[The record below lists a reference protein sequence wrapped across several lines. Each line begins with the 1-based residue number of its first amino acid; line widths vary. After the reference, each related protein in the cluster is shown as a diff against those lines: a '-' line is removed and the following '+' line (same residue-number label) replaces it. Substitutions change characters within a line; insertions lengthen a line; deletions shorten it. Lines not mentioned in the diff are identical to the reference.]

1 VTGEPGEIIGGI
13 PMALYWRGQPAAAR
27 IADDVL
33 AIEAGPET
41 DWFADP
47 ATSSLNVSAPA
58 LLGSASGDF
67 LLSARVEVA
76 FGATYD
82 AGALV
87 LWRDDR
93 TWAKLCL
100 EYSPQAEPMV
110 VSVVTRGESDDC
122 NSVVI
127 GGNAVWLRLARV
139 GGAHAFHM
147 SADGERWLF
156 VRHFRLSGP
165 GPVRFG
171 FEAQSPTGQGCEA
184 RFSRIRFDPATL
196 GDLRDGT

>member
-1 VTGEPGEIIGGI
+1 MTGEPGETISGI
-13 PMALYWRGQPAAAR
+13 PMPLHWRGQPAAAR
-27 IADDVL
+27 IADDAL
-33 AIEAGPET
+33 AIEAGPGT

-47 ATSSLNVSAPA
+47 GTGTLEVSAPA

-67 LLSARVEVA
+67 LLAARVEVA
-76 FGATYD
+76 FAAAYD

-93 TWAKLCL
+93 TWAKLCF
-100 EYSPQAEPMV
+100 EYSPQGEPMV

-127 GGNAVWLRLARV
+127 AADAVWLRLARI
-139 GGAHAFHM
+139 GDAHAFHM

-156 VRHFRLSGP
+156 VRHFRLDGAD
-165 GPVRFG
+165 PVGFG
-171 FEAQSPTGQGCEA
+171 FEAQSPTGAGCEA

-196 GDLRDGT
+196 AGLRDGT